1 MLRTQRRFLAG
12 LESLEGKALLSALP
26 LLSQATFNQV
36 VHKIDQAAGT
46 FAKTH
51 NANAF
56 DAALSQISYKVP
68 YGHGQLYPT
77 WQSDEGI
84 YDPTVPGSGAAMV
97 RQLQAD
103 LKDYVQTAVADG
115 SIRLRGKWSTSIF
128 ASANGSVTPQTP
140 VLSHTTYQN
149 ALKQVGRAA
158 GTFAKT
164 HNENAF
170 VASLSQISSTIPYGH
185 NQLFPTWQSD
195 VGVYD
200 STVPGS
206 GVSMVQQLKTDL
218 KDFVQSA
225 IADNSIRYH

>member
-1 MLRTQRRFLAG
+1 MLRTQRRFQAG

-46 FAKTH
+46 FAKTD

-68 YGHGQLYPT
+68 YGHRQLYPT

-97 RQLQAD
+97 KQLQTD
-103 LKDYVQTAVADG
+103 LKDYVKMAVANDEIG
-115 SIRLRGKWSTSIF
+115 LRGKWSTSMF
-128 ASANGSVTPQTP
+128 ASSDGSVTPQTP
-140 VLSHTTYQN
+140 ILSHSTYQN
-149 ALKQVGRAA
+149 ALKQIDRAA
-158 GTFAKT
+158 GTLAKT

-185 NQLFPTWQSD
+185 RQLFPTWQSD
-195 VGVYD
+195 VGAYD

-206 GVSMVQQLKTDL
+206 GASMVRQLKTDL
-218 KDFVQSA
+218 KDYVQSA
-225 IADNSIRYH
+225 IADASIRYH